1 MLICLGFAKKSD
13 FQGGSQKNNI
23 QQEMSKKGGL
33 DSLQIQG
40 GEGHSKKEWGGVFKG
55 VDTPVLTMK
64 FHMVIEN
71 AMLIIKNKYK

>member
-1 MLICLGFAKKSD
+1 MLICLGFAKKSN

-23 QQEMSKKGGL
+23 QQEMPKKGGL
-33 DSLQIQG
+33 DSLQIYG
-40 GEGHSKKEWGGVFKG
+40 GGHSKKEWGGVVKG
-55 VDTPVLTMK
+55 VDTPMLTMK